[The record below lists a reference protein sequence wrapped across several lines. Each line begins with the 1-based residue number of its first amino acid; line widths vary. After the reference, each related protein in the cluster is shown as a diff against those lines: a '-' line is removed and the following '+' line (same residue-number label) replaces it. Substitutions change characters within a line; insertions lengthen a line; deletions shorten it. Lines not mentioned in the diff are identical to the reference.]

1 MMLGVQP
8 LVAMATASAAMDE
21 TAAENFM
28 DAFLD
33 NVSMWQC

>member
-8 LVAMATASAAMDE
+8 LVAMASAAMDK

-28 DAFLD
+28 VAFLD
-33 NVSMWQC
+33 NVSMWPC